1 VLPANEID
9 FFAEFEQH
17 EPIPKSRA
25 PAPAS
30 SPSRTPPRFGTVHA
44 QADVPPG
51 FVCDAAT
58 QHAGIPDENKARAEA
73 EAEAKRIK
81 AAQEAKAIAEMKAQ
95 AEAKK
100 QAAAEARAKEEALK
114 QARLREEALAQE
126 ALAQARKHEL
136 EEQSRIRDAADE
148 PSLASASE
156 TEEGADAAATRKQPG
171 APAPV
176 LAAEPAPR
184 SVTSE
189 RVRAA
194 DALAQTCAKPHDGPA
209 RASLASVQASGT
221 SGLADQPGQQALLP
235 EAAAA
240 SHSAPLLAR
249 VAELQAVVDERE
261 RQLTVYAGQAAQ

>member
-17 EPIPKSRA
+17 EPSPKSRA

-30 SPSRTPPRFGTVHA
+30 SPSRTPPSFGAVHA

-209 RASLASVQASGT
+209 RASLASGT

>member
-1 VLPANEID
+1 MPAD
-9 FFAEFEQH
+9 KVAAAEAEA
-17 EPIPKSRA
+17 KATARA
-25 PAPAS
+25 
-30 SPSRTPPRFGTVHA
+30 
-44 QADVPPG
+44 
-51 FVCDAAT
+51 AAE
-58 QHAGIPDENKARAEA
+58 AEAKARAEA
-73 EAEAKRIK
+73 EAEAKRSK

-100 QAAAEARAKEEALK
+100 QAAAEARAREEALK

-209 RASLASVQASGT
+209 RASLASGP

>member
-1 VLPANEID
+1 MLPANEID

-17 EPIPKSRA
+17 EPSLKSRA

-30 SPSRTPPRFGTVHA
+30 SPSRTPPRFGAVHA

-58 QHAGIPDENKARAEA
+58 QHAGISDENKARAEA

-209 RASLASVQASGT
+209 RASLASGT